1 VRLVGDAPAGI
12 RAAMNG
18 TPGLH
23 PLLVIAPRAWPAAF
37 GLARS
42 AAGHALVGLACEDLP
57 RGDRAA
63 TAAIAAELARLGRGS
78 LLGLGPGSSL
88 ALLAA
93 CASSSVAACALVGG
107 ALVLERL
114 SAERP
119 SQPLELALNLGCP
132 LFVFHGSADPEF
144 PPAHVALARAKLDQF
159 AREATFE
166 AFADAGAGWC
176 DPAHPGYRPPLA
188 GRAVER
194 ALAALATAA
203 EQEP

>member
-1 VRLVGDAPAGI
+1 
-12 RAAMNG
+12 MNG
-18 TPGLH
+18 TPGLL
-23 PLLVIAPRAWPAAF
+23 PLLVIAPRA
-37 GLARS
+37 GLATLGIARPGAGRS
-42 AAGHALVGLACEDLP
+42 SVSLVCEDLP

-63 TAAIAAELARLGRGS
+63 TAAITAELARLGRAG

-93 CASSSVAACALVGG
+93 CTSSSVVACALVGG

-132 LFVFHGSADPEF
+132 LFVFHGMADPEF
-144 PPAHVALARAKLDQF
+144 PPAHVAFARAKLDQF
-159 AREATFE
+159 ARDATFE
-166 AFADAGAGWC
+166 SVEDAGAGWC
-176 DPAHPGYRPPLA
+176 DPAHPGYRPESA